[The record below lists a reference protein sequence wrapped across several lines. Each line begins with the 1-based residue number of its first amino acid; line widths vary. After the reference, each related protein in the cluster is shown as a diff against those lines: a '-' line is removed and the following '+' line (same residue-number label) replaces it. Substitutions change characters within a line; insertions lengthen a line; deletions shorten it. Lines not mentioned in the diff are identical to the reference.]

1 MQKIEFFIM
10 ILILGCVLTLGVQTV
25 NACSTV
31 KGNVVRI
38 LQK

>member
-1 MQKIEFFIM
+1 MQKVETIVL
-10 ILILGCVLTLGVQTV
+10 ILIFGSVLTLGVQTV

>member
-1 MQKIEFFIM
+1 MQKIETIVL
-10 ILILGCVLTLGVQTV
+10 ILIFGCVLVLGGQVV

-31 KGNVVRI
+31 KGNVERI